1 VPNIR
6 ELYTRDKRLLR
17 AILLIVILLNAPV
30 GKYILYPFVIFSTW
44 IHESFHGLAALSIGG
59 GISWLNVY
67 PDGSG
72 LANTIIPLGRFQ
84 RAWVASAGYQG
95 TAVTGGIMLMFRR
108 SNISARVGTCV
119 VGLAMLLTCILF
131 VRNAFGLTMLVI
143 MGVILV
149 LASWRLPPFWI
160 GELFALLAA
169 TACLNAITSIRVLFF
184 VTEANIGGVVRS
196 SDATTMQEITK
207 INSYVWASAWMILAF
222 WMTSMGVFISIETK
236 EKVRELEEFR
246 GEEDH
251 PLALSSE
258 LA

>member
-1 VPNIR
+1 
-6 ELYTRDKRLLR
+6 
-17 AILLIVILLNAPV
+17 
-30 GKYILYPFVIFSTW
+30 
-44 IHESFHGLAALSIGG
+44 
-59 GISWLNVY
+59 
-67 PDGSG
+67 
-72 LANTIIPLGRFQ
+72 
-84 RAWVASAGYQG
+84 
-95 TAVTGGIMLMFRR
+95 MLMFRR

-222 WMTSMGVFISIETK
+222 WMTSMGVFITIETK